1 MSQYPDFAAVID
13 TSGLT
18 CPLPLLRTKKALQT
32 IESGQVLKVFTTDK
46 SAIADFQAF
55 AKQTG
60 NIILLQ
66 EPSENEG
73 TTVHFIQK
81 R

>member
-1 MSQYPDFAAVID
+1 MSQYPDFVATID

-32 IESGQVLKVFTTDK
+32 IESGQVLKILTTDK
-46 SAIADFQAF
+46 SALSDFQAF

-60 NIILLQ
+60 NTILLQ
-66 EPSENEG
+66 EPTEVEG
-73 TTVHFIQK
+73 TVVHFIQK